1 VAVACKQCYWCAS
14 HVGGINF
21 WANLGL
27 LIVKLLGGIFGGSQ
41 ALIADAVHSLSDVIV
56 AILVIVGLK
65 VSSSPPDEDHH
76 WGHGNIEFVVS
87 AIIGTLLVCT
97 AITITIVSLATII
110 RGDIYNPG
118 ILAVWAAAISV
129 VANEIMFR
137 HSLCA
142 GEQMDSPALIANAW
156 ENRSD
161 VYSSLAVLAG
171 VFGARIGFVVLDP
184 VAAIIVGIMI
194 AKNGLK
200 TLVSGVKG
208 ITDSSFDNKAMLSQI
223 RKLVLKEDGIVNVS
237 KLRARK
243 TGQKVWIDL
252 EAIFEP
258 EMKVEKKKKIIDSA
272 RKNVIDKFERIGDVV
287 IVSRVSEPQLKE
299 IEL

>member
-1 VAVACKQCYWCAS
+1 VPVACKECYWCAK
-14 HVGGINF
+14 HVGGINL

-27 LIVKLLGGIFGGSQ
+27 LVVKLLGGIFGRSQ

-65 VSSSPPDEDHH
+65 VSSAPPDDDHH
-76 WGHGNIEFVVS
+76 WGHGNIEFIVS

-97 AITITIVSLATII
+97 AIAITIVSLLSII
-110 RGDIYNPG
+110 QGNIYNPG
-118 ILAVWAAAISV
+118 IMAVWAAAISV

-142 GEQMDSPALIANAW
+142 GEQMDSPAMIANAW

-171 VFGARIGFVVLDP
+171 VFGARIGFTVLDP
-184 VAAIIVGIMI
+184 IAAIIVGIMI

-200 TLVSGVKG
+200 TLASGVKG

-223 RKLVLKEDGIVNVS
+223 RKLVLKEEGIVS
-237 KLRARK
+237 IGRLRARK

-252 EAIFEP
+252 EAIFKP
-258 EMKVEKKKKIIDSA
+258 EVKVAEVKKIIDSA
-272 RKNVIDKFERIGDVV
+272 RKNIIGKFERIGDVV
-287 IVSRVSEPQLKE
+287 IVSRVPEPQLKE
-299 IEL
+299 I

>member
-1 VAVACKQCYWCAS
+1 M
-14 HVGGINF
+14 NF

-27 LIVKLLGGIFGGSQ
+27 CVIKLIGGIFGSSQ
-41 ALIADAVHSLSDVIV
+41 ALIADAIHSLSDVLV
-56 AILVIVGLK
+56 AVLVIVGLK
-65 VSSSPPDEDHH
+65 VSSTPPDDDHH
-76 WGHGNIEFVVS
+76 WGHGNIEFIVS

-110 RGDIYNPG
+110 RGDIYNPS

-161 VYSSLAVLAG
+161 VYSSLAVLVG
-171 VFGARIGFVVLDP
+171 VFGARIGVVILDP
-184 VAAIIVGIMI
+184 IAAIIVGIMI

-200 TLVSGVKG
+200 TLMSGVKG
-208 ITDSSFDNKAMLSQI
+208 ITDSSFDNKAMISQV
-223 RKLVLKEDGIVNVS
+223 RELVLKEEGIVNVE

-243 TGQKVWIDL
+243 TGQKIWIDL
-252 EAIFEP
+252 EAIFKP
-258 EMKVEKKKKIIDSA
+258 EMKVAEVKKVIDSA
-272 RKNVIDKFERIGDVV
+272 RNNVINQFERIGDVV
-287 IVSRVSEPQLKE
+287 IVSRVTEPKLKE
-299 IEL
+299 I

>member
-1 VAVACKQCYWCAS
+1 VAVACKECYWCAK
-14 HVGGINF
+14 HVGGINL

-27 LIVKLLGGIFGGSQ
+27 LFVKLLGGIFGRSQ
-41 ALIADAVHSLSDVIV
+41 ALIADAVHSLSDVII

-65 VSSSPPDEDHH
+65 VSSAPPDDDHH
-76 WGHGNIEFVVS
+76 WGHGNIEFIVS

-97 AITITIVSLATII
+97 AITITVVSLLSII
-110 RGDIYNPG
+110 QGDIYNPG
-118 ILAVWAAAISV
+118 IMAVWAAAISV

-142 GEQMDSPALIANAW
+142 GEQMDSPAMIANAW

-161 VYSSLAVLAG
+161 VYSSLAVLVG
-171 VFGARIGFVVLDP
+171 VFGARIGVVILDP
-184 VAAIIVGIMI
+184 IAAIIVGIMI

-208 ITDSSFDNKAMLSQI
+208 ITDRSFDNKTMLSQV
-223 RKLVLKEDGIVNVS
+223 RELVLKEDGIVNVG

-252 EAIFEP
+252 EAIFKP
-258 EMKVEKKKKIIDSA
+258 EMKVAEVKTIIDSA

-287 IVSRVSEPQLKE
+287 IVSRVTEPELKE
-299 IEL
+299 I

>member
-1 VAVACKQCYWCAS
+1 MAVACKECYWCAR
-14 HVGGINF
+14 HVGGINL

-27 LIVKLLGGIFGGSQ
+27 LVVKLLGGIFGRSQ
-41 ALIADAVHSLSDVIV
+41 ALIADAVHSLSDVII

-65 VSSSPPDEDHH
+65 VSSAPPDDDHH
-76 WGHGNIEFVVS
+76 WGHGNIEFIVS

-97 AITITIVSLATII
+97 AIAITIVSLLSII
-110 RGDIYNPG
+110 QRNIYNPS
-118 ILAVWAAAISV
+118 IMAVWAAAISV

-142 GEQMDSPALIANAW
+142 GEQMDSPAMIANAW

-161 VYSSLAVLAG
+161 VYSSLAVLVG
-171 VFGARIGFVVLDP
+171 VFGARIGFTVLDP
-184 VAAIIVGIMI
+184 IAAIIVGIMI

-208 ITDSSFDNKAMLSQI
+208 ITDRSFDNKAMLSQV
-223 RKLVLKEDGIVNVS
+223 RELVLKEDGIVNVG

-252 EAIFEP
+252 EAIFKP
-258 EMKVEKKKKIIDSA
+258 EVKVAEVKKIIDSA
-272 RKNVIDKFERIGDVV
+272 RKNIIGKFERIGDVV
-287 IVSRVSEPQLKE
+287 IVSRVPEPQLKE
-299 IEL
+299 I

>member
-1 VAVACKQCYWCAS
+1 MAVACKECYWCAR

-27 LIVKLLGGIFGGSQ
+27 LIVKLLGGIFGQSQ
-41 ALIADAVHSLSDVIV
+41 ALIADAVHSLSDVII

-87 AIIGTLLVCT
+87 AIIGVLLVCT
-97 AITITIVSLATII
+97 AITITIVSLLSII
-110 RGDIYNPG
+110 QARFYNPG
-118 ILAVWAAAISV
+118 AMAVWAAAISV

-142 GEQMDSPALIANAW
+142 GEQMDSPVMIANAW
-156 ENRSD
+156 ENRAD
-161 VYSSLAVLAG
+161 VYSSLAVLVG
-171 VFGARIGFVVLDP
+171 VFGARMGVVILDP

-223 RKLVLKEDGIVNVS
+223 RKLVLKKNGVIEVGR
-237 KLRARK
+237 LRARK

-252 EAIFEP
+252 EVIFES
-258 EMKVEKKKKIIDSA
+258 EMKVAEVKKIIDSA
-272 RKNVIDKFERIGDVV
+272 RKNVIDKFERIGDDV
-287 IVSRVSEPQLKE
+287 IVSRIPEPQLKE
-299 IEL
+299 I

>member
-1 VAVACKQCYWCAS
+1 MAVACKECYWCAR
-14 HVGGINF
+14 HVGGINL

-65 VSSSPPDEDHH
+65 VSSTPPDDDHH
-76 WGHGNIEFVVS
+76 WGHGNIEFIVS

-97 AITITIVSLATII
+97 AITITIVSLASIF

-142 GEQMDSPALIANAW
+142 GEQMDSPAMIANAW
-156 ENRSD
+156 ENRAD
-161 VYSSLAVLAG
+161 VYSSLAVLTG
-171 VFGARIGFVVLDP
+171 VFGARIGFAVLDP
-184 VAAIIVGIMI
+184 LAAIIVGIMI

-200 TLVSGVKG
+200 TLISGVKG
-208 ITDSSFDNKAMLSQI
+208 ITDSSFDNKAMLCQI
-223 RKLVLKEDGIVNVS
+223 RELVLKEDGIVDVGN
-237 KLRARK
+237 LRARK
-243 TGQKVWIDL
+243 TGQKVWIDI
-252 EAIFEP
+252 EAIFRP
-258 EMKVEKKKKIIDSA
+258 EIKVAEVKKIIADA
-272 RKNVIDKFERIGDVV
+272 RKNIIDKFDRIGDVV
-287 IVSRVSEPQLKE
+287 IVSHIPEPQLKE
-299 IEL
+299 I

>member
-1 VAVACKQCYWCAS
+1 VAVACKECYWCAK
-14 HVGGINF
+14 HVGGINL

-27 LIVKLLGGIFGGSQ
+27 LIVKLLGGIFGRSQ

-65 VSSSPPDEDHH
+65 VSSAPPDDDHH
-76 WGHGNIEFVVS
+76 WGHGNIEFIVS

-97 AITITIVSLATII
+97 AIAITIVSLLSII
-110 RGDIYNPG
+110 QRNIYNPS
-118 ILAVWAAAISV
+118 IMAVWAAAISV

-142 GEQMDSPALIANAW
+142 GEQMDSPAMIANAW

-171 VFGARIGFVVLDP
+171 VFGARIGFTVLDP
-184 VAAIIVGIMI
+184 IAAIIVGIMI

-200 TLVSGVKG
+200 TLASGVKG

-223 RKLVLKEDGIVNVS
+223 RKLVLKEEGIVS
-237 KLRARK
+237 IGRLRARK

-252 EAIFEP
+252 EAIFKP
-258 EMKVEKKKKIIDSA
+258 EVKVAEVKKIIDSA
-272 RKNVIDKFERIGDVV
+272 RKNIIGKFERIGDVV
-287 IVSRVSEPQLKE
+287 IVSRVPEPQLKE
-299 IEL
+299 I

>member
-1 VAVACKQCYWCAS
+1 MAVACKECYWCAR
-14 HVGGINF
+14 HVGGINL

-27 LIVKLLGGIFGGSQ
+27 LIVKLLGGIFGRSQ
-41 ALIADAVHSLSDVIV
+41 ALIADAVHSLSDVII

-65 VSSSPPDEDHH
+65 VSSAPPDDDHH
-76 WGHGNIEFVVS
+76 WGHGNIEFIVS

-97 AITITIVSLATII
+97 AIAITIVSLLSII
-110 RGDIYNPG
+110 QGNIYNPG
-118 ILAVWAAAISV
+118 IMAVWAAAISV

-142 GEQMDSPALIANAW
+142 GEQMDSPAMIANAW

-161 VYSSLAVLAG
+161 VYSSLAVLVG
-171 VFGARIGFVVLDP
+171 VFGARIGFAVLDP
-184 VAAIIVGIMI
+184 IAAIIVGIMI

-208 ITDSSFDNKAMLSQI
+208 ITDRSFDNKAMLSQV
-223 RKLVLKEDGIVNVS
+223 RELVLKEDGIVNVG

-252 EAIFEP
+252 EAIFKP
-258 EMKVEKKKKIIDSA
+258 EVKVAEVKKIIDSA
-272 RKNVIDKFERIGDVV
+272 RKNIIGKFERIGDVV
-287 IVSRVSEPQLKE
+287 IVSRVPEPQLKE
-299 IEL
+299 I

>member
-1 VAVACKQCYWCAS
+1 MAVACKECYWCAR
-14 HVGGINF
+14 HVGGINL

-27 LIVKLLGGIFGGSQ
+27 LVVKLLGGIFGRSQ
-41 ALIADAVHSLSDVIV
+41 ALIADAVHSLSDVII

-65 VSSSPPDEDHH
+65 VSSAPPDDDHH
-76 WGHGNIEFVVS
+76 WGHGNIEFIVS

-97 AITITIVSLATII
+97 AIAITIVSLLSII
-110 RGDIYNPG
+110 QRNIYNPS
-118 ILAVWAAAISV
+118 IMAVWAAAISV

-142 GEQMDSPALIANAW
+142 GEQMDSPAMIANAW

-161 VYSSLAVLAG
+161 VYSSLAVLVG
-171 VFGARIGFVVLDP
+171 VFGARIGFTVLDP
-184 VAAIIVGIMI
+184 IAAIIVGIMI

-208 ITDSSFDNKAMLSQI
+208 ITDRSFDNKAMLSQI
-223 RKLVLKEDGIVNVS
+223 RKLVLKEDGIVSVGR
-237 KLRARK
+237 LRARK

-252 EAIFEP
+252 EAIFKP
-258 EMKVEKKKKIIDSA
+258 DVKVAEVKKIIDSA
-272 RKNVIDKFERIGDVV
+272 RKNIIGKFERIGDVV
-287 IVSRVSEPQLKE
+287 IVSRVPEPQLKE
-299 IEL
+299 I

>member
-1 VAVACKQCYWCAS
+1 MAVACKECYWCAR

-27 LIVKLLGGIFGGSQ
+27 LIVKLFGGIFGGSQ

-65 VSSSPPDEDHH
+65 VSSSPPDDDHH
-76 WGHGNIEFVVS
+76 WGHGNIEFIVS
-87 AIIGTLLVCT
+87 AIIGMLLVCT
-97 AITITIVSLATII
+97 AIAITVVSLLSII
-110 RGDIYNPG
+110 QGDMYNPG

-142 GEQMDSPALIANAW
+142 GEQMDSPAMIANAW

-161 VYSSLAVLAG
+161 VYSSLAVLVG
-171 VFGARIGFVVLDP
+171 VFGARMGIVILDP
-184 VAAIIVGIMI
+184 VAAIIVGLMI
-194 AKNGLK
+194 AKNGLQ
-200 TLVSGVKG
+200 TLMLGVRG
-208 ITDSSFDNKAMLSQI
+208 MTDSSFDDKAMLSQI
-223 RKLVLKEDGIVNVS
+223 RKLVLKENGIVDVGR
-237 KLRARK
+237 LRARK

-252 EAIFEP
+252 EAIFKP
-258 EMKVEKKKKIIDSA
+258 EMKVAEVKKIIDSI
-272 RKNVIDKFERIGDVV
+272 RKNVADQFERIGGVV
-287 IVSRVSEPQLKE
+287 IVSRVTEPELKE
-299 IEL
+299 I

>member
-1 VAVACKQCYWCAS
+1 MPVACKECYWCAR
-14 HVGGINF
+14 HVGGINL

-27 LIVKLLGGIFGGSQ
+27 LVVKLLGGIFGRSQ
-41 ALIADAVHSLSDVIV
+41 ALIADAVHSLSDVII

-65 VSSSPPDEDHH
+65 VSSAPPDDDHH
-76 WGHGNIEFVVS
+76 WGHGNIEFIVS

-97 AITITIVSLATII
+97 AIAITVVSLLSII
-110 RGDIYNPG
+110 QGDIYNPG
-118 ILAVWAAAISV
+118 IMAVWAAAISV

-142 GEQMDSPALIANAW
+142 GEQMDSPAMIANAW

-161 VYSSLAVLAG
+161 VYSSLAVLVG
-171 VFGARIGFVVLDP
+171 VFGARIGFAALDP
-184 VAAIIVGIMI
+184 IAAIIVGIMI

-208 ITDSSFDNKAMLSQI
+208 ITDRSFDNKAMLSQI
-223 RKLVLKEDGIVNVS
+223 RKLVLKEDGIVS
-237 KLRARK
+237 IGRLRARK

-252 EAIFEP
+252 EAIFKP
-258 EMKVEKKKKIIDSA
+258 EMKVAEVKKIIDST
-272 RKNVIDKFERIGDVV
+272 RKNVIGKFERIGDVV
-287 IVSRVSEPQLKE
+287 IVSRVPEPQLKE
-299 IEL
+299 I

>member
-1 VAVACKQCYWCAS
+1 M
-14 HVGGINF
+14 
-21 WANLGL
+21 
-27 LIVKLLGGIFGGSQ
+27 
-41 ALIADAVHSLSDVIV
+41 VI
-56 AILVIVGLK
+56 IGLK
-65 VSSSPPDEDHH
+65 VSSAPPDDDHH
-76 WGHGNIEFVVS
+76 WGHGNIEFIVS

-97 AITITIVSLATII
+97 AITITVVSLATII
-110 RGDIYNPG
+110 RGDIYNPS

-161 VYSSLAVLAG
+161 VYSSIAVLVG
-171 VFGARIGFVVLDP
+171 VFGARVGIVILDP
-184 VAAIIVGIMI
+184 IAAIIVGVMI

-200 TLVSGVKG
+200 TLMSGVNG
-208 ITDSSFDNKAMLSQI
+208 IMDSSFDNKAMLSQV
-223 RKLVLKEDGIVNVS
+223 RDLVLKEDGIVTVE

-252 EAIFEP
+252 EAIFRP
-258 EMKVEKKKKIIDSA
+258 EMKVAEVKRVIDSA
-272 RKNVIDKFERIGDVV
+272 RNNVINKFERIGDVV
-287 IVSRVSEPQLKE
+287 IVSRVTEPQLKE
-299 IEL
+299 I